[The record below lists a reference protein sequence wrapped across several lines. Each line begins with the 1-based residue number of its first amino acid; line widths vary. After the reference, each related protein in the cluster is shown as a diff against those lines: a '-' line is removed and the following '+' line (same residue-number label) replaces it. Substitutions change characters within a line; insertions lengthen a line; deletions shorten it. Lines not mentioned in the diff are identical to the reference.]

1 MDDLV
6 IFNNVK
12 IKRKSTRK
20 TQGEEKV
27 KVRGEPKPHYKLSPA
42 LSEEERDIIA
52 SMDGVVFKPRPRLI
66 GYKYLDDVE
75 RWEVMG
81 FTSLYHY
88 ETYNYLHRL
97 SNEEW
102 AGNEADILG
111 MTVGGKNE

>member
-12 IKRKSTRK
+12 RKRKSTRNK
-20 TQGEEKV
+20 QGEEV
-27 KVRGEPKPHYKLSPA
+27 KVRREPKPHYKLSPS
-42 LSEEERDIIA
+42 LSDEEKEIIS
-52 SMDGVVFKPRPRLI
+52 SMEGVFFKLRPHLI

-102 AGNEADILG
+102 AGNEVDILG
-111 MTVGGKNE
+111 ITVGGKNE

>member
-1 MDDLV
+1 MDDIA

-12 IKRKSTRK
+12 RKRISTRNK
-20 TQGEEKV
+20 QGEKV
-27 KVRGEPKPHYKLSPA
+27 KIRREPKLHYKLSPA
-42 LSEEERDIIA
+42 LSSEEEDIIS
-52 SMDGVVFKPRPRLI
+52 SMDGVYFKPRPRLV
-66 GYKYLDDVE
+66 GYKYLDDLE

-81 FTSLYHY
+81 FTSLIHY

-102 AGNEADILG
+102 AGNEVDILG

>member
-1 MDDLV
+1 MDELV

-12 IKRKSTRK
+12 RKRKPTRK
-20 TQGEEKV
+20 NQGEQV
-27 KVRGEPKPHYKLSPA
+27 KVRREPKPHYKLSPA
-42 LSEEERDIIA
+42 LSADEREIIE
-52 SMDGVVFKPRPRLI
+52 SMDGVYFKPRPRLI

-75 RWEVMG
+75 RWEIMG
-81 FTSLYHY
+81 FTSLSHY

-102 AGNEADILG
+102 AGNEVDILG

>member
-1 MDDLV
+1 MDELV

-12 IKRKSTRK
+12 RKRKSTRK
-20 TQGEEKV
+20 TQGEKV
-27 KVRGEPKPHYKLSPA
+27 KSQPKPHYKLSPV
-42 LSEEERDIIA
+42 LSEEEREIIA

-102 AGNEADILG
+102 AGNEVDILG
-111 MTVGGKNE
+111 ITVGGKNE